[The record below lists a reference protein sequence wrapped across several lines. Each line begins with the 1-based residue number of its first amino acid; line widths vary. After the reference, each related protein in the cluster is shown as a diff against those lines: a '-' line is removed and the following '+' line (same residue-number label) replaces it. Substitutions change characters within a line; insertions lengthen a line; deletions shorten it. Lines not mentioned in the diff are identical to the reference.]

1 MIVSSPVPWELEPY
15 SIKRHGVTIT
25 NCDSE
30 PVQTPG
36 CVQAHGALLV
46 LRRCDLT
53 ILQTSDNSGPRL
65 GRLPAELLG
74 RPVAVIL
81 GDALAV
87 QLEAFLTRE
96 PVVGTPLFLAT
107 IQIPNQAEA
116 LDITVHTVGGVV
128 VLEFEATGYAET
140 RAPDYYTIVKR
151 TAARLGAAASVREFC
166 QISAEEVRRVS
177 GLDRVMLYRFHSDD
191 SGEVYAEDRRPDLPS
206 WLGLHYPAHDIPK
219 PSREIFK
226 KIWIRP
232 LPDAR
237 GELAELVPLLNP
249 DTGQPLD
256 MTYCALRGASVMY
269 TEYLQNM
276 GAAAS
281 LTMSI
286 LCENKLWGLIA
297 CHHCTRARLPYQVR
311 AACELLAQR
320 ISLQLPSAE
329 EREFHQYR
337 ARMDEVHLGMLARTA
352 DSGELDTMLTGRPAL
367 LDGIAATGAALYHRA
382 RWSTVGSVPLEP
394 ALDRLA
400 EWLRSRP
407 EFLDRER
414 PVLETDSLATVY
426 PPALEFADVA
436 SGLLAV
442 PIARG
447 PSSILLWF
455 RPETVRTVAWGG
467 NPHDMPTVLGP
478 NGPRLTPRTSFAL
491 WQESVRLRSLPWLP
505 VEVNAALTLRLMMMD
520 LVVSRLEQLAALN
533 AELSRSNAELDAFT
547 YVAGHDLKEPLRGIR
562 KYAAGL
568 MHEAESSPALSEE
581 GRERIAAIQR
591 LTSRM
596 EALLNSLLQYSRMGR
611 LQIDREEVDMAA
623 VLQEVL
629 EMLATQ
635 PELKGVQLRVP
646 RPLPTVRCDRV
657 RLRGILSNLIGNACK
672 YNDKTGPWVEVGF
685 VDPSDTTLKTDAA
698 PPGRA
703 AEPPLPDL
711 ARVPIEARGQRIYY
725 VRDNGI
731 GIEPGHFEQIFKM
744 FKRLHPREAYGGGSG
759 AGLTISR
766 KFVEQHGGK
775 LWVESEPQVGSVFC
789 FTLPDSPQEEPA
801 SNG

>member
-1 MIVSSPVPWELEPY
+1 MTTDPPVPWELEPY

-36 CVQAHGALLV
+36 CVQGHGALLA
-46 LRRCDLT
+46 LRRRDLT
-53 ILQTSDNSGPRL
+53 ILQVSENSGLRL
-65 GRLPAELLG
+65 GYPPAELLG
-74 RPVAVIL
+74 HPVDVIL
-81 GDALAV
+81 GAARTE
-87 QLEAFLTRE
+87 QLEYFLARE
-96 PVVGTPLFLAT
+96 PVVGTPLFLTT
-107 IQIPNQAEA
+107 IQIPNQADT
-116 LDITVHTVGGVV
+116 LDITVHTVDGIV
-128 VLEFEATGYAET
+128 VLEFEATGYTEI
-140 RAPDYYTIVKR
+140 RAPDYYTMVKR
-151 TAARLGAAASVREFC
+151 IAALLSAAASVRELC
-166 QISAEEVRRVS
+166 QISAAEVRRVS
-177 GLDRVMLYRFHSDD
+177 GLDRVMLYRFHPDD
-191 SGEVYAEDRRPDLPS
+191 SGEVYAEDKRAELPS

-219 PSREIFK
+219 PAREIFK
-226 KIWIRP
+226 QIWVRP

-237 GELAELVPLLNP
+237 GELAELVPLINP
-249 DTGQPLD
+249 DTGKPLD
-256 MTYCALRGASVMY
+256 MTYCSLRGASVMY

-286 LCENKLWGLIA
+286 RCEGKLWGLIA
-297 CHHCTRARLPYQVR
+297 CHHSTPARLPYQVR
-311 AACELLAQR
+311 AACELLAQTV
-320 ISLQLPSAE
+320 SLQLPRAE

-337 ARMDEVHLGMLARTA
+337 KRLDEVHLGMLARTA
-352 DSGELDTMLTGRPAL
+352 DSGELATMLAGSPAL
-367 LDGIAATGAALYHRA
+367 LDGIAARGAALYHRG
-382 RWSTVGSVPLEP
+382 RWSTAGLVPSEA
-394 ALDRLA
+394 ALDGLA
-400 EWLRSRP
+400 EWLRGRP
-407 EFLDRER
+407 ELLDRER
-414 PVLETDSLATVY
+414 PVLVTDSLAAAY
-426 PPALEFADVA
+426 SPALEFADVA

-447 PSSILLWF
+447 SRSFLLWF
-455 RPETVRTVAWGG
+455 RPETVQTVTWGG
-467 NPHDMPTVLGP
+467 NPHDMPIVLGP

-520 LVVSRLEQLAALN
+520 LVVNGLEQLAALN

-547 YVAGHDLKEPLRGIR
+547 YVAGHDLKEPLRGISR
-562 KYAAGL
+562 YAAGL
-568 MHEAESSPALSEE
+568 LQEAESSQTLSEK
-581 GRERIAAIQR
+581 GRERVAAVQR

-596 EALLNSLLQYSRMGR
+596 EALLNSLLQYSRLGR
-611 LQIDREEVDMAA
+611 LQLDREDVDMAA
-623 VLQEVL
+623 VLQEVM

-657 RLRGILSNLIGNACK
+657 RLRGILSNLIGNAIK
-672 YNDKTGPWVEVGF
+672 YNDKAERWVEVGF
-685 VDPSDTTLKTDAA
+685 VE
-698 PPGRA
+698 PG
-703 AEPPLPDL
+703 EPPLPEL
-711 ARVPIEARGQRIYY
+711 ARVPVEARDQRIYY

-775 LWVESEPQVGSVFC
+775 LWVESEPQAGSLFC
-789 FTLPDSPQEEPA
+789 FTLPDSQKENPA
-801 SNG
+801 QDR

>member
-1 MIVSSPVPWELEPY
+1 MTTDPPVPWELEPY

-36 CVQAHGALLV
+36 CVQGHGALLA
-46 LRRCDLT
+46 LRRRDLT
-53 ILQTSDNSGPRL
+53 ILQVSENSGLRL
-65 GRLPAELLG
+65 GYPPAELLG
-74 RPVAVIL
+74 HPVDVIL
-81 GDALAV
+81 GAARTE
-87 QLEAFLTRE
+87 QLEYFLARE
-96 PVVGTPLFLAT
+96 PVVGTPLFLTT
-107 IQIPNQAEA
+107 IQIPNQADT
-116 LDITVHTVGGVV
+116 LDITVHTVDGIV
-128 VLEFEATGYAET
+128 VLEFEATGYTEI
-140 RAPDYYTIVKR
+140 RAPDYYTMVKR
-151 TAARLGAAASVREFC
+151 IAALLSAAATVRELC
-166 QISAEEVRRVS
+166 QISAAEVRRVS
-177 GLDRVMLYRFHSDD
+177 GLDRVMLYRFHPDD
-191 SGEVYAEDRRPDLPS
+191 SGEVYAEDKRAELPS

-219 PSREIFK
+219 PAREIFK
-226 KIWIRP
+226 QIWVRP

-237 GELAELVPLLNP
+237 GELAELVPLINP
-249 DTGQPLD
+249 DTGKPLD
-256 MTYCALRGASVMY
+256 MTYCSLRGASVMY

-286 LCENKLWGLIA
+286 RCEGKLWGLIA
-297 CHHCTRARLPYQVR
+297 CHHSTPARLPYQVR
-311 AACELLAQR
+311 AACELLAQTV
-320 ISLQLPSAE
+320 SLQLPRAE

-337 ARMDEVHLGMLARTA
+337 KRLDEVHLGMLARTA
-352 DSGELDTMLTGRPAL
+352 DSGELATMLAGSPAL
-367 LDGIAATGAALYHRA
+367 LDGIAARGAALYHRG
-382 RWSTVGSVPLEP
+382 RWSTAGLVPSEA
-394 ALDRLA
+394 ALDGLA
-400 EWLRSRP
+400 EWLRGRP
-407 EFLDRER
+407 ELLDRER
-414 PVLETDSLATVY
+414 PVLVTDSLAAAY
-426 PPALEFADVA
+426 SPALEFADVA

-447 PSSILLWF
+447 SRSFLLWF
-455 RPETVRTVAWGG
+455 RPETVQTVTWGG
-467 NPHDMPTVLGP
+467 NPHDMPIVLGP

-520 LVVSRLEQLAALN
+520 LVVNGLEQLAALN

-547 YVAGHDLKEPLRGIR
+547 YVAGHDLKEPLRGISR
-562 KYAAGL
+562 YAAGL
-568 MHEAESSPALSEE
+568 LQEAESSPTLSEK
-581 GRERIAAIQR
+581 GRERVAAVQR

-596 EALLNSLLQYSRMGR
+596 EALLNSLLQYSRLGR
-611 LQIDREEVDMAA
+611 LQLDREDVDMAA
-623 VLQEVL
+623 VLQEVM

-657 RLRGILSNLIGNACK
+657 RLRGILSNLIGNAIK
-672 YNDKTGPWVEVGF
+672 YNDKAERWVEVGF
-685 VDPSDTTLKTDAA
+685 VE
-698 PPGRA
+698 PG
-703 AEPPLPDL
+703 EPPLPEL
-711 ARVPIEARGQRIYY
+711 ARVPVEARDQRIYY

-775 LWVESEPQVGSVFC
+775 LWVESEPQVGSLFC
-789 FTLPDSPQEEPA
+789 FTLPDSQKENPA
-801 SNG
+801 QDR